1 MGTHRG
7 RRTPCECGRWV
18 ECGTHRRA
26 GRVKSASPRHV
37 RGKESSGATSNS
49 HPMND
54 ADGSGAPHVPGRR
67 QTCTSSIV
75 LRLEGFISSQQ
86 DTSIVE
92 EWFVAANSVRANG
105 QKHRPAVGFCLQ
117 PSKTWRID
125 EASRDQPAARGAIT
139 PVRPDDE
146 DAVSPRSAALPLA
159 SCFRF
164 FLSSPRPAHSHTAPH
179 SRTQHS
185 GFSLKVKRSC
195 RPLSEGSRDGVEI
208 EDLCFEDGVCEER

>member
-92 EWFVAANSVRANG
+92 EWFVAANSVKSQRTK
-105 QKHRPAVGFCLQ
+105 KHRPAVSVGFCLQ

-164 FLSSPRPAHSHTAPH
+164 FLSSLLAQHPSTQPHSAAQPHTAQRFLP
-179 SRTQHS
+179 
-185 GFSLKVKRSC
+185 
-195 RPLSEGSRDGVEI
+195 EGEEI
-208 EDLCFEDGVCEER
+208 MSSFV